1 MLTFVD
7 QRKTYHWGTLNRT
20 LLVVLPS
27 SVDPDNILNSH
38 IIVMNKDNDDYTK
51 IRCMDVDLNRK
62 IFGCATVAML
72 ILEIVLQTHLIEIN
86 FQKTINSVCDYQEY
100 KLEHLKQIVITIV
113 IIFNTK
119 TTECS

>member
-51 IRCMDVDLNRK
+51 IR
-62 IFGCATVAML
+62 
-72 ILEIVLQTHLIEIN
+72 
-86 FQKTINSVCDYQEY
+86 
-100 KLEHLKQIVITIV
+100 
-113 IIFNTK
+113 
-119 TTECS
+119 

>member
-1 MLTFVD
+1 
-7 QRKTYHWGTLNRT
+7 
-20 LLVVLPS
+20 
-27 SVDPDNILNSH
+27 
-38 IIVMNKDNDDYTK
+38 MNKDNDDYTK
-51 IRCMDVDLNRK
+51 IRWMDVDLNRK
-62 IFGCATVAML
+62 IFGWATVAML